1 MDACRSAN
9 EKLVGT
15 GAPDCTARERLLR
28 EAADL
33 FSRKGYAATS
43 VGEIVA
49 AAGVTKPVLYYHF
62 ESKEGLYLKL
72 MEESLG
78 RFRPVVEAAL
88 HSDGR
93 TAAERIGHLCEAL
106 VACALDNLS
115 IVRLTRGLHYA
126 PPRGA
131 PDFDAWEF
139 PLAIKSALERLVEE
153 GVRAREFAPV
163 HPEDLV
169 WAILGLI
176 NVCVDSNLVDP
187 LIALKPRGLRSA
199 LNLVLAGA
207 MPVGPT
213 RQGDN

>member
-1 MDACRSAN
+1 MVDPER
-9 EKLVGT
+9 
-15 GAPDCTARERLLR
+15 PARDRLLH

-62 ESKEGLYLKL
+62 ESKEGLYLTL

-78 RFRPVVEAAL
+78 AFRPVVEAAL
-88 HSDGR
+88 HNDGR
-93 TAAERIGHLCEAL
+93 TAADRIGRLCEAL
-106 VACALDNLS
+106 VECALDNLS

-126 PPRGA
+126 PPQGA

-139 PLAIKSALERLVEE
+139 PLTIKSALERLVAE
-153 GVRAREFAPV
+153 GVRSREFTGARA
-163 HPEDLV
+163 EDLV
-169 WAILGLI
+169 WSILGLI
-176 NVCVDSNLVDP
+176 NICVDSNLADP
-187 LIALKPRGLRSA
+187 RIALKPPGLRSA

-207 MPVGPT
+207 TPAGRT
-213 RQGDN
+213 RQGGY